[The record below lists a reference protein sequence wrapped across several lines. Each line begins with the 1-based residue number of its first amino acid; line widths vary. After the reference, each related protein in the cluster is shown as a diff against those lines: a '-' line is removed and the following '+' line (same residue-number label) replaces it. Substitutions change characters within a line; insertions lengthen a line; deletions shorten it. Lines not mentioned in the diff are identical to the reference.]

1 MPPPAGQSLAWVM
14 PDPERPTDTAYA
26 GLPRMALYDKSAA
39 IGLIDQHSVV
49 RALSPELMLVDPEL
63 AERARK
69 LLREPGE
76 ANGKGWHMSA
86 LGTHEI
92 TAGIGLGLEPPLSPP
107 VVQGPSASMPM
118 PTNNGLS
125 ELPTPPPAIRPPES
139 ATAAPQPAPAPM
151 PQAEAPQQPEPAEQ
165 APAPAQPEP
174 VVAQEPVVAP
184 EPVQIQPAPAVAPE
198 PELPAMAPVEEPVH
212 DYFATP
218 EPAAET
224 LPEMAPIAEVPT
236 PAEPVETV
244 PAEPIELVAAAA
256 PVEEPVAE
264 LPAMTPAEPVA
275 EVAPV
280 EFVAPQPVEVEAH
293 IEPEPEPGV
302 EVEVEVA
309 LPTLEPITEA
319 VPVATTELEEL
330 FAPAQAQSGEFCVV
344 VRLKDGEGIV
354 EVGSFRDFGT
364 AMEGAQEVIEQFS
377 NASEGRWP
385 FYAGRFI
392 RPDLIVSVDVV
403 DANEIQR

>member
-1 MPPPAGQSLAWVM
+1 
-14 PDPERPTDTAYA
+14 
-26 GLPRMALYDKSAA
+26 
-39 IGLIDQHSVV
+39 
-49 RALSPELMLVDPEL
+49 MLVDPEL

-69 LLREPGE
+69 LLREPCE
-76 ANGKGWHMSA
+76 TNGKGWHMSA

-107 VVQGPSASMPM
+107 VVRGPSASMPM

-139 ATAAPQPAPAPM
+139 ATAAPQHAAAPM
-151 PQAEAPQQPEPAEQ
+151 PQAEAPQQPGPIEQ
-165 APAPAQPEP
+165 APASTPAQPEP
-174 VVAQEPVVAP
+174 IVAP
-184 EPVQIQPAPAVAPE
+184 EPVQIQPEPPAVAPE
-198 PELPAMAPVEEPVH
+198 PELPAMAPAEEPVH

-218 EPAAET
+218 APAAET
-224 LPEMAPIAEVPT
+224 LPEMAPIAEVP
-236 PAEPVETV
+236 
-244 PAEPIELVAAAA
+244 AEPIQVVVPAA

-264 LPAMTPAEPVA
+264 LPTMAPPEPVA
-275 EVAPV
+275 EVVPV
-280 EFVAPQPVEVEAH
+280 EFVASQPVEVEAH
-293 IEPEPEPGV
+293 CELQPQPEPEF
-302 EVEVEVA
+302 EVA
-309 LPTLEPITEA
+309 LPALEPIAEPG
-319 VPVATTELEEL
+319 PVATTELEEL
-330 FAPAQAQSGEFCVV
+330 FAPAQAQTGEFCVV
-344 VRLKDGEGIV
+344 VRLKEGEGIV

-403 DANEIQR
+403 DANETQA